1 MSRCLLRT
9 SILCRV
15 AAHVPEVC
23 VRLQHWC
30 AVMEA
35 GFRLHR
41 IGRFSSGEGCA
52 ERPGH
57 PRVYLDFPPK
67 DDPALI
73 NEYHNRLMQLCG
85 LPFSALA
92 KAVTERT
99 SKGEKRQS
107 QAAGATRSAGEAS
120 AVDKPSGPLVE
131 VPVPGLQS
139 DLPASVRRPEP
150 LGNRLR
156 RGSGEMA
163 ASSAAS
169 QDRDRA
175 ARRLGF
181 GRC

>member
-1 MSRCLLRT
+1 
-9 SILCRV
+9 
-15 AAHVPEVC
+15 
-23 VRLQHWC
+23 
-30 AVMEA
+30 
-35 GFRLHR
+35 
-41 IGRFSSGEGCA
+41 
-52 ERPGH
+52 
-57 PRVYLDFPPK
+57 
-67 DDPALI
+67 
-73 NEYHNRLMQLCG
+73 MQLCG

-107 QAAGATRSAGEAS
+107 QAAGARRSAGEAA
-120 AVDKPSGPLVE
+120 AVDKLSGPLVE

-139 DLPASVRRPEP
+139 DLPRRPEP

-156 RGSGEMA
+156 RGLGEMP